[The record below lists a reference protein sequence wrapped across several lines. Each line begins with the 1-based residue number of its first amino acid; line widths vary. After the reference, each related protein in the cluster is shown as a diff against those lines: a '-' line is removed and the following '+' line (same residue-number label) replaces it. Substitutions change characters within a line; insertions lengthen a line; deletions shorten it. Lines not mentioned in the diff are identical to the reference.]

1 MARTMTVSETSM
13 PTFDA
18 RPLSSAA
25 ARSLGSSATRAP
37 PFTRKGFLGTGDEE
51 DEADIRV
58 GDNVLDRVEVIV
70 ARSIGNEQGLVV
82 EDLRDCGTF
91 RSTPTARPSLTCR
104 LIFEQT
110 REFSATRDIGTV

>member
-25 ARSLGSSATRAP
+25 ARSLGSSTTRAP

-82 EDLRDCGTF
+82 EDLHKAGRGAAG
-91 RSTPTARPSLTCR
+91 RSARNL
-104 LIFEQT
+104 F
-110 REFSATRDIGTV
+110 AA

>member
-25 ARSLGSSATRAP
+25 ARSLGSSTTRAP

-70 ARSIGNEQGLVV
+70 ARSIGNEQGLV
-82 EDLRDCGTF
+82 EDLHKAGRVAAG
-91 RSTPTARPSLTCR
+91 RSARNL
-104 LIFEQT
+104 F
-110 REFSATRDIGTV
+110 AA